1 MTKDLVLRAL
11 DSSDLWIRQGDSMMF
26 NELKHR
32 PEYYPSL
39 AHERIGKWMSAVT
52 VMADTS
58 CTLRDASYKLM
69 ESRGSCLPIVD
80 GETRVVGI
88 MTKSNVIHA
97 ILKGISLET
106 PVSQIMVSPA
116 TTFQTNS
123 LLEEAFTTPYR
134 QVPIVDEDGVLVGML
149 SERDIVYVYMDHF
162 TRLSE
167 TETLAESLNTVLE
180 SAYEGIVL
188 VDAQGII
195 RELNRAYVNFLGISR
210 ESAVGKHVTEVI
222 QNTRMHEVIK
232 SGVPERGYLQV
243 IEGQEVIVHRIP
255 IWTGD
260 QVIGAIGMIIFEGV
274 TELYKLLSRIEE
286 LSGSKDNRVEFPY
299 KPLHER
305 TTFTFDRI
313 IGNDPETAY
322 IKHIARRIARTPS
335 TVLITGESG
344 TGKEMF
350 AKAIHYNSGMFKGP
364 FVSLNCAAIP
374 EHLLEAEL
382 FGYEEGAFTGARK
395 GGKPGKFEL
404 ANKGTI
410 FLDEIGDMPLSMQAK
425 ILRVLEEREVERIG
439 GVTTY
444 DVQVRIIAATNRNLE
459 EMIAAGAFRED
470 LFYRLNI
477 IRLELPPLRKRKQD
491 IPLLVSHQINKL
503 CSLLGVS
510 EKQFSKEA
518 MALFMNYD
526 WPGNI
531 RELVN
536 TVEAL
541 IAMAEGSSI
550 GVADFPDHIL
560 KRLAPS
566 HPRRF
571 TFVEAASATQ
581 RRPETNIKQQN
592 HDHEMNIILETLQE
606 LNGNKTAV
614 AKKLG
619 IHRSTLYEK
628 IKKYTSNPNFTNNEA
643 EFR

>member
-1 MTKDLVLRAL
+1 
-11 DSSDLWIRQGDSMMF
+11 MF

-32 PEYYPSL
+32 SEHYPSL
-39 AHERIGKWMSAVT
+39 AHERIGNWMSAVS
-52 VMADTS
+52 VVADTS
-58 CTLRDASYKLM
+58 CTLRDAGFKLM

-80 GETRVVGI
+80 DETRVVGI

-97 ILKGISLET
+97 ILKGISLQT

-116 TTFQTNS
+116 TTFQANS
-123 LLEEAFTTPYR
+123 MMEEVFKTPYR
-134 QVPIVDEDGVLVGML
+134 QVPVVDENGVLVGML
-149 SERDIVYVYMDHF
+149 SERDIVYVYLDHY
-162 TRLSE
+162 TRLNE

-188 VDAQGII
+188 VDAQGVI
-195 RELNRAYVNFLGISR
+195 RELNRAYVNFLGVSR
-210 ESAVGKHVTEVI
+210 DYAVGKHVTEVI

-255 IWTGD
+255 IWSGD

-274 TELYKLLSRIEE
+274 TELHRILSRIEE

-299 KPLHER
+299 KPLHDR

-313 IGNDPETAY
+313 IGNAPETAY
-322 IKHIARRIARTPS
+322 IKHVARRIARTPS

-350 AKAIHYNSGMFKGP
+350 AKAIHYNSGALKGP

-425 ILRVLEEREVERIG
+425 ILRVLEEREVERVG

-459 EMIAAGAFRED
+459 EMIAVGAFRED

-491 IPLLVSHQINKL
+491 IPLLLSHQINKL
-503 CSLLGVS
+503 CSQLGVP
-510 EKQFSKEA
+510 EKQFGKDA
-518 MALFMNYD
+518 LALFMNYD

-541 IAMAEGSSI
+541 ITMAEGPNI

-560 KRLAPS
+560 KRLSPTDAQ
-566 HPRRF
+566 RF
-571 TFVEAASATQ
+571 TFTDVKFK
-581 RRPETNIKQQN
+581 RRPEANIKQQTR
-592 HDHEMNIILETLQE
+592 DHEMDMILQTLRE
-606 LNGNKTAV
+606 LNGNKA
-614 AKKLG
+614 AAARKLG

-628 IKKYTSNPNFTNNEA
+628 IKKYTDDPYFA
-643 EFR
+643 H